1 MNLTK
6 QEKVLVLVV
15 TLILIILINIISYY
29 FIKYK
34 LSISIYSKNYTAQ
47 QEKFMKTWQDGKK
60 VHPFYGQADGNE
72 TGFKSD
78 ISVENN
84 FVSVSSSSLLDQ
96 HVKVLVLGGSL
107 ASHLSLKREDVP
119 EYLFAKKLNK
129 YFKTDK
135 FVIYNAAFGGGKQP
149 QQYFKLLYLDFLGFK
164 PDIIINYDGFNEIAL
179 PLSENLNRKLNAIY
193 PRSFDQLVYS
203 STYEGECFGFNN
215 FLLSFN
221 SYIPLV
227 EALKWY
233 YVKYCHFSSVKDD
246 PVKGFTNFQLF
257 KNEEENYLQRT
268 LLVWEIAS
276 NRINDF
282 ANRNSIPYMHFIQP
296 NQYLKNSKVLTKLE
310 KKEFFNYEPYF
321 LSIRDHYKELDIQ
334 NLDTDL
340 KFDQRYLFVNEP
352 RTVYSDNCCHLNLI
366 GMEAIIDDIIERGK
380 NIFHS
385 KLLNISNN

>member
-1 MNLTK
+1 MRNVMNLTK

-164 PDIIINYDGFNEIAL
+164 PDIIINYDG
-179 PLSENLNRKLNAIY
+179 
-193 PRSFDQLVYS
+193 
-203 STYEGECFGFNN
+203 
-215 FLLSFN
+215 
-221 SYIPLV
+221 
-227 EALKWY
+227 
-233 YVKYCHFSSVKDD
+233 
-246 PVKGFTNFQLF
+246 
-257 KNEEENYLQRT
+257 
-268 LLVWEIAS
+268 
-276 NRINDF
+276 
-282 ANRNSIPYMHFIQP
+282 
-296 NQYLKNSKVLTKLE
+296 
-310 KKEFFNYEPYF
+310 
-321 LSIRDHYKELDIQ
+321 
-334 NLDTDL
+334 
-340 KFDQRYLFVNEP
+340 
-352 RTVYSDNCCHLNLI
+352 
-366 GMEAIIDDIIERGK
+366 
-380 NIFHS
+380 
-385 KLLNISNN
+385 